1 MKTLR
6 AFVGV
11 PLGGEVVESAAALS
25 SALRARLGE
34 TGVSARWV
42 PPTNMHV
49 SLRFLGNVEEEQVPA
64 IRETLGPVVSRHATF
79 LATLRGLGCFP
90 DAQRAAVLWL
100 GLGDGAESFGQLAAD
115 VNRALDGLG
124 FPEEE
129 RAFHPHLTLARLRRG
144 GPPADLGELCAEHAA
159 TEAGS
164 TVVREVVLFRSTLRP
179 RGPAYD
185 AIWRGGLHP
194 GGRREG

>member
-11 PLGGEVVESAAALS
+11 PLGGELVESAAALS

-34 TGVSARWV
+34 QGVSAKWV

-49 SLRFLGNVEEEQVPA
+49 SLRFLRNVQEEQVPA
-64 IRETLGPVVSRHATF
+64 IGETLGPIVSRHATF
-79 LATLRGLGCFP
+79 LAKLRGLGCFP
-90 DAQRAAVLWL
+90 DAARAAVMWL
-100 GLGDGAESFGQLAAD
+100 ALGDGAEAFGRLAAD

-144 GPPADLGELCAEHAA
+144 GPPVDLTELCTEHAA
-159 TEAGS
+159 T
-164 TVVREVVLFRSTLRP
+164 VVRDVVLFRSTLRP

-185 AIWRGGLHP
+185 AIWRGALHP